1 MSIYKLKSNPEEFG
15 WVEPIGN
22 WSNFFW
28 ELQNCKPL
36 GRFDKIIKFKQIK
49 DKPEIV
55 LGDFPTSSIPIISEN
70 VKEAI
75 QEHFSKLVEIFP
87 IDIKNKKKQKYY
99 FMNVINIYDCLD
111 IDNSE
116 IEYFIDCSGIME
128 IKKYVFKELSEN
140 KSRIFKIEN
149 KERGEIYVN
158 ENTKQIIENSN
169 LLGFVFEDTSLPY
182 ENPFSKILR
191 KQNLTKN

>member
-22 WSNFFW
+22 WFNFFW

-70 VKEAI
+70 AKEAI

-99 FMNVINIYDCLD
+99 FMNAINIYDCLD

-116 IEYFIDCSGIME
+116 IEYFTDCSGIME

-158 ENTKQIIENSN
+158 ENTKQIIENAN